1 MFDNLDEYKGIGIII
16 IVVGAILL
24 HSKDLEMVLLMT
36 GIIVNIIAICLNTGV
51 TNFKNDSKPPN
62 TYVPPRRY
70 DLVQKQLTKEG
81 LSSDIPEYA
90 NITEGYETL
99 LPYLDK
105 TKYEKRIPNYNKKE
119 DSQEKR
125 SEDRPFATYRK
136 ETMDNYK
143 GAVDFSKDE
152 MYAETAMDMAANS
165 GIKRPGVNYQRQV
178 AGAMNRRQ
186 VVQPVVG
193 AELEDEEMKPWWGA
207 FDV

>member
-1 MFDNLDEYKGIGIII
+1 MFDKLDEYKGIALII

-24 HSKDLEMVLLMT
+24 HSKDLEAVLLMT
-36 GIIVNIIAICLNTGV
+36 GIIVNVIAICLNTGV
-51 TNFKNDSKPPN
+51 TNFKNNSKPPS

-70 DLVQKQLTKEG
+70 DLVQKHIPKEG
-81 LSSDIPEYA
+81 MKGGDVPEYK

-105 TKYEKRIPNYNKKE
+105 SKYEHRIPNYNKKE

-125 SEDRPFATYRK
+125 SEDRPFIS
-136 ETMDNYK
+136 DNYK
-143 GAVDFSKDE
+143 GAVDFNKNE
-152 MYAETAMDMAANS
+152 IYAETAMDMAANM

-193 AELEDEEMKPWWGA
+193 AELQDEEMKPWWGA